1 MKRILIV
8 MMILGAAIS
17 FARTSLAED
26 RVLRVGDSK
35 GMQKAVLIAAGELDG
50 LPYEVQWSE
59 FAASAP
65 ALEALAAGAIDLR
78 GSAAAPLIFSLA
90 AGAPLKAVA
99 ALRLNGPHEAEAI
112 LVPPDSPIRDVAGLR
127 GKRIGTNKGSVGHYL
142 ILAALRRE
150 RIPFGAVTIDYLMPA
165 DAKAALGGGSIDAWS
180 TWDPY
185 VSIAEV
191 QDHFRPIVDA
201 TGLAITE
208 AVYVTS
214 AAAIASKRAIL
225 EDFLRRQTRAQSWAH
240 QHLDDYAKIYSRQT
254 GLPIEVTRQVVGH
267 MDYAVVPIDDDVIRE
282 HQDTADLYLEAGVI
296 HQPINASA
304 AFDRTILTKL
314 TAAR

>member
-1 MKRILIV
+1 MKHILFAMLV
-8 MMILGAAIS
+8 ILGAT
-17 FARTSLAED
+17 TSHAED
-26 RVLRVGDSK
+26 RVLRIGDSK
-35 GMQKAVLIAAGELDG
+35 GMTKALLVAAGALDG
-50 LPYEVQWSE
+50 LTYEVQWSE

-65 ALEALAAGAIDLR
+65 ALEALAANAIDLR
-78 GSAAAPLIFSLA
+78 GAAAAPMIFAVA

-99 ALRLNGPHEAEAI
+99 ALRLTGPKEAEAI
-112 LVPPDSPIRDVAGLR
+112 LVPANSPIHTVADLR

-150 RIPFGAVTIDYLMPA
+150 RIPFSAVTIDYLMPA
-165 DAKAALGGGSIDAWS
+165 DAKAAVGGGSIDAWS

-201 TGLAITE
+201 TGLPLTE

-214 AAAIASKRAIL
+214 SAAIASKRPLL
-225 EDFLRRQTRAQSWAH
+225 EDFLTRQARAQSWAH
-240 QHLDDYAKIYSRQT
+240 QHPEAYAQLYSKQT
-254 GLPIEVTRQVVGH
+254 GLPIDVTRQVVRH
-267 MDYAVVPIDDDVIRE
+267 MDYEVVPIDAEVIRQ
-282 HQDTADLYLEAGVI
+282 HQDTADLFLEAGVI
-296 HQPINASA
+296 HQPVNASL
-304 AFDRTILTKL
+304 AFDHTFVKNL

>member
-1 MKRILIV
+1 MKHIV
-8 MMILGAAIS
+8 FAMLVILGAT
-17 FARTSLAED
+17 TSHAED
-26 RVLRVGDSK
+26 RVLRIGDSK
-35 GMQKAVLIAAGELDG
+35 GMTKALLVAAGALDG
-50 LPYEVQWSE
+50 LNYELQWSE

-65 ALEALAAGAIDLR
+65 ALEALAANAIDLR
-78 GSAAAPLIFSLA
+78 GAAAAPMIFAVA

-99 ALRLNGPHEAEAI
+99 ALRLTGPKEAEVI
-112 LVPPDSPIRDVAGLR
+112 LVPANSPIHTVADLR

-150 RIPFGAVTIDYLMPA
+150 RIPFSAVTIDYLMPA
-165 DAKAALGGGSIDAWS
+165 DAKAAVGGGSIDAWS

-201 TGLAITE
+201 TGLPLTE

-214 AAAIASKRAIL
+214 SAAIASKRPLL
-225 EDFLRRQTRAQSWAH
+225 EDFLTRQARAQSWAH
-240 QHLDDYAKIYSRQT
+240 QHLEAYAQLYSKQT
-254 GLPIEVTRQVVGH
+254 GLPIDVTRQVVRH
-267 MDYAVVPIDDDVIRE
+267 MDYEVVPIDAEVIRQ
-282 HQDTADLYLEAGVI
+282 HQDTADLFLEAGVI
-296 HQPINASA
+296 HQPVNASL
-304 AFDRTILTKL
+304 AFDHTFVKSL